1 MHLNKRLL
9 IISATILA
17 VIALV
22 SCKVK
27 VENKEYTLEYNSKT
41 YEGKYTGTM
50 DNNKPSGEG
59 KFVFGNEG
67 DSNYFIY
74 GGNWENGEMKGEG
87 TLVTNNYTVHFP
99 KSDDKDAV
107 DRTGQYN
114 GAVVD
119 GIANGEGTFAST
131 NDEGVDYTYKGQWKD
146 GLYNGNGKVVYDSEK
161 MVDLDGN
168 FENGEFKP
176 TPGEFIKMIGTNK
189 ATCYYEVSDKVLDYI
204 SNNEDVI
211 LRHEIDSS
219 SDLIKADFSLERF
232 KKDSVVNDPYF
243 IELNNLM
250 VVNVS
255 QSSGSK
261 SFGYDFTELLCQD
274 SSIEPYRL
282 YYFGH
287 SDKLVENTYF
297 NAIVLP
303 LGYSTYETVSGGKA
317 WALVGWI
324 VKLQ

>member
-1 MHLNKRLL
+1 MYLNKRLL
-9 IISATILA
+9 ILSVTILA
-17 VIALV
+17 VFVLV
-22 SCKVK
+22 SCKTK

-50 DNNKPSGEG
+50 DNNIPSGEG

-67 DSNYFIY
+67 DNNYFIY
-74 GGNWENGEMKGEG
+74 DGGWENGEMKGEG

-99 KSDDKDAV
+99 KNDDQEAV

-114 GAVVD
+114 GVVVD
-119 GIANGEGTFAST
+119 GIANGKGTFSST
-131 NDEGVDYTYKGQWKD
+131 NDEGIDYTYKGQWKD
-146 GLYNGNGKVVYDSEK
+146 GLYNGNGKVVYDSDK
-161 MVDLDGN
+161 MVNLEGN
-168 FENGEFKP
+168 FENGDFKP
-176 TPGEFIKMIGTNK
+176 TPGEFIKMLGTNK
-189 ATCYYEVSDKVLDYI
+189 ATCAYKVSDEVLDYI
-204 SNNEDVI
+204 SNNEDVF
-211 LRHEIDSS
+211 LGHEIDSS
-219 SDLIKADFSLERF
+219 SDLIKSDFSLEKF
-232 KKDSVVNDPYF
+232 KKDSVVTDPYF

-255 QSSGSK
+255 QSSGSE
-261 SFGYDFTELLCQD
+261 SFGYDFTETLCQD

-287 SDKLVENTYF
+287 SDKLVENAYF

-303 LGYSTYETVSGGKA
+303 LGYSTYDTVDGGKA